1 MTTVTFFREGSAYLG
16 FQAGGHAGQAPRGE
30 DIVCAAISAAVGL
43 AECEITDV
51 LKLPAEVVVEEETT
65 EVSVRFEKPCEAA
78 QPVMEALRLYLTR
91 LAGEYPRFLK
101 IMEV

>member
-65 EVSVRFEKPCEAA
+65 EVSVRFEKTLRGRAA
-78 QPVMEALRLYLTR
+78 GHGGAVPLPDAACRGV
-91 LAGEYPRFLK
+91 PRFLK